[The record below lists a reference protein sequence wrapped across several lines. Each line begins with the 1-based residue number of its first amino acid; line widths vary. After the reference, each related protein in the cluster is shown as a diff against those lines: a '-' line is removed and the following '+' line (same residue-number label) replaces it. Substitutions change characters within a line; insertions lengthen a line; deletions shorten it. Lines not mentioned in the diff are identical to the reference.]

1 MHDLR
6 RVLEMQWQTGY
17 VQPTFCIKIMP
28 LYDVLAQV
36 ADEAIHEKRIALDF
50 GVAVPIDQRE
60 KRVRG

>member
-50 GVAVPIDQRE
+50 GVAIPID
-60 KRVRG
+60 